1 MGTPI
6 ELGRLFGVPV
16 RVELTVLLIA
26 AIFIVMGVGEN
37 PTGQD
42 LLNQTTYVILL
53 FVSIF
58 LHEMGHAFGA
68 WLFGI
73 RTVDVT
79 LSFFGGY
86 ARLDPPPRRALED
99 IVVSFAGP
107 ATNLAIGGVL
117 YFWLYGSGFSSL
129 SDNTWQILAR
139 VMYANIFL
147 GLLNLLPGHPLDGG
161 HIARAILGMFL
172 PMTTARLIVGYIG
185 VAVGF
190 LFIGLDLTGGFG
202 YGLMIGLLLVLVATQ
217 EIQAARSSRF

>member
-6 ELGRLFGVPV
+6 ELGKLFGVPV

-26 AIFIVMGVGEN
+26 AIFIVMGVGDN

-58 LHEMGHAFGA
+58 LHEMGHAAGA

-107 ATNLAIGGVL
+107 ATNLAIGGLL
-117 YFWLYGSGFSSL
+117 YFWLYGSGL
-129 SDNTWQILAR
+129 TGLPENTWIILAR
-139 VMYANIFL
+139 VMQANIFL

-161 HIARAILGMFL
+161 H
-172 PMTTARLIVGYIG
+172 IVGYIG

>member
-6 ELGRLFGVPV
+6 ELGKLFGVPV

-26 AIFIVMGVGEN
+26 AIFIVMGVGKN

-42 LLNQTTYVILL
+42 LLDQTTFVILL

-86 ARLDPPPRRALED
+86 ARLDPPPRRAIED

-107 ATNLAIGGVL
+107 AANLGIAGLL
-117 YFWLYGSGFSSL
+117 YLWLYNGGSASL
-129 SDNTWQILAR
+129 SEHTWIILAR
-139 VMYANIFL
+139 VMQANLFL

-161 HIARAILGMFL
+161 HIARAVLSMFL

-202 YGLMIGLLLVLVATQ
+202 YGLMIGLLLVLVASQ

>member
-16 RVELTVLLIA
+16 RVELTVLLVA
-26 AIFIVMGVGEN
+26 AIFIVTGVGKN

-42 LLNQTTYVILL
+42 LLNQTTFVILL

-86 ARLDPPPRRALED
+86 ARLDPPPRRAFED

-107 ATNLAIGGVL
+107 ATNLAIGGLL
-117 YFWLYGSGFSSL
+117 YLWLYSAAA
-129 SDNTWQILAR
+129 DIPENTWIILYR
-139 VMYANIFL
+139 VMYANLFL
-147 GLLNLLPGHPLDGG
+147 GALNLLPGHPLDGG
-161 HIARAILGMFL
+161 HIARAVLSMFMPL
-172 PMTTARLIVGYIG
+172 TSARLIVGYIG

-190 LFIGLDLTGGFG
+190 LFIGLDLTSGFG
-202 YGLMIGLLLVLVATQ
+202 YGVMIGLLLVLVASQ
-217 EIQAARSSRF
+217 EIQAARSGRF

>member
-26 AIFIVMGVGEN
+26 ALFIFMGVGDN
-37 PTGQD
+37 PTGQE
-42 LLNQTTYVILL
+42 LLNQTTFVILL

-58 LHEMGHAFGA
+58 LHEMGHASGA

-86 ARLDPPPRRALED
+86 ARLDPPPRRAVED

-107 ATNLAIGGVL
+107 ATNLAIAGLL
-117 YFWLYGSGFSSL
+117 YLWLYNGGLTGL
-129 SDNTWQILAR
+129 SDHTWVILAR
-139 VMYANIFL
+139 VMQANLFL

-161 HIARAILGMFL
+161 HIARAVLGMFL

-185 VAVGF
+185 GAVGF

-202 YGLMIGLLLVLVATQ
+202 YGLMIGLPLVLVASQ
-217 EIQAARSSRF
+217 DIQAARSSRF